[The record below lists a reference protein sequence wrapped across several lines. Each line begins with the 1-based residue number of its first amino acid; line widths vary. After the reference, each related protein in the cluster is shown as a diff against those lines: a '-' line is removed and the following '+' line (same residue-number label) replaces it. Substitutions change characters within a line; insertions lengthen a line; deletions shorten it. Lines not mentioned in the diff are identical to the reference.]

1 MESGLLRRTMES
13 GLLRRTMESDFYVEL
28 WNRTFTSNYAN
39 EIEISIGYI
48 QKKKRTHMEEQKEL
62 QYLSC
67 CGPLLILRLVRTYL
81 AEKKKMRYRYVA
93 KSSML

>member
-1 MESGLLRRTMES
+1 
-13 GLLRRTMESDFYVEL
+13 MESDFYVEL
-28 WNRTFTSNYAN
+28 WNRTFTSNYGIGTFTSNYAN

-81 AEKKKMRYRYVA
+81 AEKKKMGYRYVA